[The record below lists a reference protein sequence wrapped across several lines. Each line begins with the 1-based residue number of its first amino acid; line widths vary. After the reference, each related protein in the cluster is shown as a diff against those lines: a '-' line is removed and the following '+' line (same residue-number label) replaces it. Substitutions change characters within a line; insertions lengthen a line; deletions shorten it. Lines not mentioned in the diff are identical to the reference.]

1 MAHILNS
8 ADLML
13 LEFVDELEE
22 MGVDSLALDL
32 RRKNPDLAEIVA
44 RAFRGKEMS
53 KKSAIKRKC
62 GAITTG
68 HYLKGVD

>member
-1 MAHILNS
+1 
-8 ADLML
+8 
-13 LEFVDELEE
+13 
-22 MGVDSLALDL
+22 LALDL
-32 RRKNPDLAEIVA
+32 RRKNPDLAQMVA
-44 RAFRGKEMS
+44 KAFREGDRS